1 MMEPQVQNKGGA
13 GEELRADA
21 KHLGTAAANR
31 LHGEVDA
38 RKGTAATQ
46 AKSVSTAMER
56 AAGELGDGSPQ
67 WLKSMFQQGAQQVQ
81 RFADTLEQK
90 DSRQLMSDV
99 TGFAREH
106 PGTFLAGC
114 AAAGFAAARLFKA
127 GDSSN
132 PGNRASDF
140 QSEPNAMVAPLPEGE
155 LA

>member
-1 MMEPQVQNKGGA
+1 MMEPHVQNKGGA
-13 GEELRADA
+13 GEELRSDA

-46 AKSVSTAMER
+46 AKSVSSAIER
-56 AAGELGDGSPQ
+56 AAGELDDGSPE
-67 WLKSMFQQGAQQVQ
+67 WLKSMFRQGAQQVQ
-81 RFADTLEQK
+81 RFADALDQK
-90 DSRQLMSDV
+90 DSRQLMSEV

-114 AAAGFAAARLFKA
+114 AAAGFAAARVLKA
-127 GDSSN
+127 GDRSQ
-132 PGNRASDF
+132 GWDQRSDF
-140 QSEPNAMVAPLPEGE
+140 QSDPNAMVAPLPEGE